1 MPASDSTA
9 FFRSKVDRKLTAI
22 GVAMP
27 GAAILALALSPKNSM
42 SVWWLAL
49 TLTALITVFVLWVML
64 STYYEFQGEVLVAH
78 SGPFSWRV
86 PLKDITAVRESNSA
100 RSGPALSMDR
110 LEIGFGVGRV
120 LLISPADKPGFLA
133 ALHRRAPRLAPP
145 LA

>member
-1 MPASDSTA
+1 MPASDSAA

-42 SVWWLAL
+42 LWLPL
-49 TLTALITVFVLWVML
+49 TLTALVTVFVLWVML

-145 LA
+145 PA